1 MTGTGTTSARRPRR
15 GPHHRRIGN
24 RLALRILHSPL
35 RFLLDPGICEL
46 GYTARRSGR
55 PIRLPV
61 IYAREGDT
69 LAVLVGDAPAKQ
81 WW

>member
-1 MTGTGTTSARRPRR
+1 MTETDLRTAPRR
-15 GPHHRRIGN
+15 WRGPRRRRWGN
-24 RLALRILHSPL
+24 RLALAILHSPL

-46 GYTARRSGR
+46 GYTARRSGQ
-55 PIRLPV
+55 PVRLPV